1 MKLFPGMASFQERIP
16 LDLPIRSEQSL
27 GIWGAVRAPEK
38 RVDFS
43 GSSSLPTQNVPG
55 PKCTSLVNEPSEQAW
70 EKARKK

>member
-16 LDLPIRSEQSL
+16 LHLPIRSEQGL
-27 GIWGAVRAPEK
+27 GIWGVVRAPEK

-55 PKCTSLVNEPSEQAW
+55 PKCASLVNEPSEQAW